1 MNYEEIY
8 KKIIY
13 ETDEINKIESAKVFA
28 QTSVEIN
35 TIEYELSKH
44 RWKLYNYLILF
55 NTMIDDDESLL
66 LNSKYNI
73 SGKCDKDDE

>member
-13 ETDEINKIESAKVFA
+13 ETDEINKIESAKFFV

-35 TIEYELSKH
+35 TIETEVSKH

-55 NTMIDDDESLL
+55 NAMIDDDKSLL
-66 LNSKYNI
+66 INSKYNI
-73 SGKCDKDDE
+73 SGKCKDEE

>member
-1 MNYEEIY
+1 MNYEEVY

-13 ETDEINKIESAKVFA
+13 EINEINKIESAKFFA

-35 TIEYELSKH
+35 TIETEVSKH

-55 NTMIDDDESLL
+55 NAIVNDDESLL
-66 LNSKYNI
+66 INSKYNI
-73 SGKCDKDDE
+73 SGKCKDE

>member
-13 ETDEINKIESAKVFA
+13 ETDEINKIESAKFFA

-35 TIEYELSKH
+35 TIETEVNKH

-55 NTMIDDDESLL
+55 NAMIDDDESLL

-73 SGKCDKDDE
+73 SGKCDKDDD